1 MFDSPI
7 GFKPIC
13 AIGGIVVQANWI
25 FAPSGGGET
34 VGFNDAGI
42 NTFKAT
48 RIRSVAREVT
58 QNSLDASVQKPVKLK
73 VEPFILTRQKAPEFF
88 TILSHLKACASIAP
102 EGEPAKFFNHAQAL
116 LESETVSGLLFHD
129 TNTSGLTGE
138 IGGPGA
144 WQALTRSAGVTQK
157 ATGKLGSFGHGA
169 RAPFA
174 LSGIRTVLYLTQIV
188 VDGKVER
195 RAVGRSILMSHPVG
209 GKMSQ
214 GVGFF
219 GQGNEAAPL
228 INSEIPDWLDVLR
241 PKNLGEGTTLVV
253 FDVRGNAFQQK
264 FEYELIRSYALAIE
278 AGNLEVEVLGDT
290 IEKSGLEERW
300 NQILKTLE
308 SGSDQ
313 DNEVEPVDVENLKT
327 IFAPQQRH
335 TLDTAL
341 GRCEIRL
348 RSGDDVRSRS
358 VAIARGGGM
367 MITSKPER
375 LKGFSGLQNFSCV
388 VWVSDTAGSSEL
400 AKLENPAHDEF
411 SKDWLSPDE
420 NGAEPD
426 STWAKYVDFTTAIR
440 AKLKDLFAL
449 SSSDTYEVKLLDELL
464 DGIGEEKK
472 EGFGQKRTVRV
483 IERKPRGRLG
493 EIGQQMPG
501 PGKKPRGEVKRKKRG
516 PRLIPT
522 LDGEKVSTAGWKPR
536 EGLATCRFKSI
547 HGNELELR
555 VEIPEKLT
563 EDSGVVFVAT
573 SSSGLFVA
581 LHSDVAVLGAGKLAM
596 SMKIPK
602 PDLEYSIDVFLY
614 ERIPSPGGGL

>member
-1 MFDSPI
+1 MRLG
-7 GFKPIC
+7 GF
-13 AIGGIVVQANWI
+13 VVQANWI

-73 VEPFILTRQKAPEFF
+73 VEPFTLTIQKAPEFF
-88 TILSHLKACASIAP
+88 TILTHLEACASIAP
-102 EGEPAKFFNHAQAL
+102 EGEPAKFFKHAKAL
-116 LESETVSGLLFHD
+116 IESKTVSGLLFHD

-138 IGGPGA
+138 IGGKGA
-144 WQALTRSAGVTQK
+144 WEALTRSAGVTQK
-157 ATGKLGSFGHGA
+157 ASGKLGSFGHGA

-174 LSGIRTVLYLTQIV
+174 LSGIRTVLYLTQTLV
-188 VDGKVER
+188 NGKVER

-209 GKMSQ
+209 GKKSQ

-219 GQGNEAAPL
+219 GQGSEAAPL
-228 INSEIPDWLDVLR
+228 VNSEIPDWLDDLR
-241 PKNLGEGTTLVV
+241 PENLGEGTTLVV
-253 FDVRGNAFQQK
+253 FDVRGDSFQRK

-278 AGNLEVEVLGDT
+278 AGNLEVEVLGET

-300 NQILKTLE
+300 NQILRTLE
-308 SGSDQ
+308 SSSGQ
-313 DNEVEPVDVENLKT
+313 DNEIEPVDVENLKT

-335 TLDTAL
+335 TIDTAL
-341 GRCEIRL
+341 GKCEIRL

-375 LKGFSGLQNFSCV
+375 LKVFTGLENFSCV
-388 VWVSDTAGSSEL
+388 VWVNDLAGSSEL

-411 SKDWLSPDE
+411 SKDWLSPDD

-426 STWAKYVDFTTAIR
+426 STWTKYLDFTSAIR

-449 SSSDTYEVKLLDELL
+449 SSSDTYEVKLLDNLL
-464 DGIGEEKK
+464 DGLGNQRE
-472 EGFGQKRTVRV
+472 EGFGQTRTVRV
-483 IERKPRGRLG
+483 IERPRRGKGG
-493 EIGQQMPG
+493 EAGQRMPG
-501 PGKKPRGEVKRKKRG
+501 PGNPSRGKGKRKKRG

-522 LDGEKVSTAGWKPR
+522 LVGEKVSTAGWKPN
-536 EGLATCRFKSI
+536 EGLATCRFKSSD
-547 HGNELELR
+547 GNKLLLQA
-555 VEIPEKLT
+555 EIPEPHARET
-563 EDSGVVFVAT
+563 GIVFVAT
-573 SSSGLFVA
+573 SSSGEVVA
-581 LHSDVAVLGAGKLAM
+581 LHNDIEVLGAGEL
-596 SMKIPK
+596 SLSLEIPK
-602 PDLEYSIDVFLY
+602 PDLEYSIDLFLY
-614 ERIPSPGGGL
+614 ERSPEPGDSK

>member
-1 MFDSPI
+1 MP
-7 GFKPIC
+7 
-13 AIGGIVVQANWI
+13 ANWI

-58 QNSLDASVQKPVKLK
+58 QNSLDASVQKPVKLR
-73 VEPFILTRQKAPEFF
+73 VEPFSLTRQKAPEFF
-88 TILSHLKACASIAP
+88 AILTHLEACALIAP
-102 EGEPAKFFNHAQAL
+102 EGEPAKFFAHAKAL
-116 LESETVSGLLFHD
+116 LESETIAGLLFHD

-138 IGGPGA
+138 IGRPGA

-219 GQGNEAAPL
+219 GQGSEAAPL
-228 INSEIPDWLDVLR
+228 VNSEIPGWLDDLR
-241 PKNLGEGTTLVV
+241 PKDLGEGTTLVV
-253 FDVRGNAFQQK
+253 FDVRGSTFRQK

-308 SGSDQ
+308 NASGQ

-335 TLDTAL
+335 TIVTTL

-375 LKGFSGLQNFSCV
+375 LKVFTGLENFSCV
-388 VWVSDTAGSSEL
+388 VWVSDLAGSSEL

-426 STWAKYVDFTTAIR
+426 STWTKYLDFTSAVR
-440 AKLKDLFAL
+440 GKLKDLFAL
-449 SSSDTYEVKLLDELL
+449 SSSDTYEVKLLDNLL
-464 DGIGEEKK
+464 DGLGNQKK
-472 EGFGQKRTVRV
+472 EGFGQTRTVRI
-483 IERKPRGRLG
+483 IEQPPRGKSG
-493 EIGQQMPG
+493 EAGQRMPG
-501 PGKKPRGEVKRKKRG
+501 PGKPSRGEVKRKKRG

-522 LDGEKVSTAGWKPR
+522 LGGEKVSTAGWKPK
-536 EGLATCRFKSI
+536 EGLATCRFKSSDYSKLLLQVDLPEP
-547 HGNELELR
+547 HGKDTG
-555 VEIPEKLT
+555 I
-563 EDSGVVFVAT
+563 VFVAT
-573 SSSGLFVA
+573 SSSGEVVA
-581 LHSDVAVLGAGKLAM
+581 LHNDIEVLGAGELNL
-596 SMKIPK
+596 SLEIPK

-614 ERIPSPGGGL
+614 ERSPKQGDGE